1 MQPPLQQN
9 TYDITYPEQYL
20 EHFQHDQ
27 PPTDSF
33 DKYFAPSVEP
43 FQNIDLSELYNEV
56 NLDSVFYPE
65 TEDPTFQYRNEH
77 ENSAIQIQEDFQQL
91 KWNNSNS
98 SQTSEEK
105 RVGRP
110 RIYNPEQKR
119 ERKLLSAKKSREK
132 KKYETKQLFER
143 VNEMK
148 MMVEALKCTEYQFQD
163 CFNDL
168 LRYTSQYLY
177 QK

>member
-1 MQPPLQQN
+1 MPPPLSQN
-9 TYDITYPEQYL
+9 TYPEQYL
-20 EHFQHDQ
+20 EHFQHEQ
-27 PPTDSF
+27 TPTDSF

-56 NLDSVFYPE
+56 NLDSIFYPG
-65 TEDPTFQYRNEH
+65 TKDPQYRNEH
-77 ENSAIQIQEDFQQL
+77 ENTAIQIQENLQQL
-91 KWNNSNS
+91 NSNT